1 MYTAGLSNDEL
12 WTRYDSCQDMARQLS
27 AYVSRKMSEV
37 SWSLDET
44 LGRVEQS
51 VIRKVNDGSWEY
63 SFAEVRWIMKRTR
76 ELLSSSSEGKA
87 T

>member
-1 MYTAGLSNDEL
+1 MYTAGLSNEEL
-12 WTRYDSCQDMARQLS
+12 WARYDSCEDMSRQLS
-27 AYVSRKMSEV
+27 AYVSRKMSQV

-51 VIRKVNDGSWEY
+51 VIRKVNNSGWEY

-76 ELLSSSSEGKA
+76 ELLSCSSEGKS